1 MQLTDLLNGLT
12 WEHVS
17 GTLER
22 DVCGITLDSRMVK
35 PGMLFVALRGE
46 VADGHKFVADA
57 VERGASAI
65 AVTARGSAFAP
76 EITVVR
82 LNACPATLAHLAQ
95 RMYGQ
100 PACAL
105 VGITGTNGKTTSTYL
120 VRHFL
125 TQHGLPTGIVGTI
138 VYEFGARRI
147 PAARTT
153 PDIFQLYGTLA
164 QMACSGARAIVME
177 VSSHALEQERLG
189 QLTFDVAAFTNLT
202 QDHLD
207 YHGTLDAYFAA
218 KATLFDRLAPVPRQA
233 GAFTSVIGID
243 DAWGQRLAAMV
254 AQRGHTVATCSAAGA
269 ADATFAARNVSVTAR
284 GSLFDLIVRGEQCG
298 QVQMNLLG
306 RHNVANCLLAMA
318 IAHAFGVGIPALI
331 AAAAT
336 LPATPGRL
344 EFIPNELG
352 ITVIVDYAHSD
363 DALRNVLQCVREVT
377 PGALWV
383 VFGCGGDRD
392 RGKRPKMGA
401 VAEQLADHVI
411 ITSDNPRGEEPAAIV
426 REIQAGMQ
434 ADRATV
440 LLERRAA
447 IAHAC
452 RAAQPGDV
460 VVVAGKG
467 HETYQE
473 VKRVFHA
480 FDDRVVA
487 REIVAELEQARVH

>member
-1 MQLTDLLNGLT
+1 MQLTEILDGLT

-22 DVCGITLDSRMVK
+22 EVCGITLDSRLVK
-35 PGMLFVALRGE
+35 PGMLFVALRGAL
-46 VADGHKFVADA
+46 ADGHKFVADA
-57 VERGASAI
+57 VERGAAAI
-65 AVTARGSAFAP
+65 AVTAPGSAFAP

-82 LNACPATLAHLAQ
+82 LSACPATLAHLAQ

-105 VGITGTNGKTTSTYL
+105 IGITGTNGKTTSTYM

-125 TQHGLPTGIVGTI
+125 AQHGRPTGIVGTI
-138 VYEFGARRI
+138 VYEFGARSI

-164 QMACSGARAIVME
+164 QMAGGGARAIAME

-218 KATLFDRLAPVPRQA
+218 KATLFDRLAPATRQA
-233 GAFTSVIGID
+233 CAYTSVIGID
-243 DAWGQRLAAMV
+243 DVWGQRLAAML
-254 AQRGHTVATCSAAGA
+254 AQRGQAVATCSVTG
-269 ADATFAARNVSVTAR
+269 ADATFAARNVKVTAS
-284 GSLFDLIVRGEQCG
+284 GSTFDLLVRGADRG
-298 QVQMNLLG
+298 PVQMNLLG
-306 RHNVANCLLAMA
+306 RHNVANCLLALA
-318 IAHAFGVGIPALI
+318 IAHAFGVEIPALI

-363 DALRNVLQCVREVT
+363 DALRNVLECVREIT

-392 RGKRPKMGA
+392 RGKRPNMGA
-401 VAEQLADHVI
+401 VAEQLADQVV
-411 ITSDNPRGEEPAAIV
+411 ITSDNPRSEEPAAIV

-434 ADRATV
+434 NGRATV

-460 VVVAGKG
+460 IVIAGKG

-487 REIVAELEQARVH
+487 REILAELEQARVH